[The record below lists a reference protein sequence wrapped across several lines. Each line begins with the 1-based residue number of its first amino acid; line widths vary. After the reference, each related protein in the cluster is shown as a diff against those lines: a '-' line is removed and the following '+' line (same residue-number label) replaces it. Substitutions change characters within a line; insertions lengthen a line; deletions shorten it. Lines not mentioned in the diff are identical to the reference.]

1 MLTLSAEPDPRKQI
15 GLFCLRAER
24 DARERRCI
32 GFHGSIENSYSM
44 SEAGAWE
51 ATASNGVAGV
61 RRAMPVVQAVRGG
74 IRNCI
79 PLRRREKRVRKDPK
93 LDEKGWEAWTM
104 TARGI
109 INTQPLG
116 VEVFTSRV
124 GPIKPIGRNAIA
136 VGLAEDI
143 VLVQFGN
150 QIHDND
156 DDHSVAMR
164 RLPHARSAGRYNKSS

>member
-1 MLTLSAEPDPRKQI
+1 MLTLSAEPNPRKSI

-32 GFHGSIENSYSM
+32 GFHGSTETSYSM
-44 SEAGAWE
+44 SQAGAWE
-51 ATASNGVAGV
+51 ATAANGVAGV
-61 RRAMPVVQAVRGG
+61 RRAMPDVQAVRKG
-74 IRNCI
+74 IRNSI
-79 PLRRREKRVRKDPK
+79 LFRRGGEKRARKDAK
-93 LDEKGWEAWTM
+93 LDEEGWEAWTM

-109 INTQPLG
+109 INTYPLQ

-143 VLVQFGN
+143 VLVQFGD

-156 DDHSVAMR
+156 DDQGVAVR
-164 RLPHARSAGRYNKSS
+164 RLPHARSAGRYKV

>member
-1 MLTLSAEPDPRKQI
+1 MITLSEEPNPRKRI

-32 GFHGSIENSYSM
+32 GFHGSTENSYSM
-44 SEAGAWE
+44 SQAGAWE
-51 ATASNGVAGV
+51 ATAANGVAGV
-61 RRAMPVVQAVRGG
+61 RRATSDIQAMRAG
-74 IRNCI
+74 IRNSI
-79 PLRRREKRVRKDPK
+79 LFRRGEKRARKELK
-93 LDEKGWEAWTM
+93 QDEEGWEAWTM

-109 INTQPLG
+109 INTHPLQ

-124 GPIKPIGRNAIA
+124 GPVKPIGRNAVA

-143 VLVQFGN
+143 VLVQFGD

-156 DDHSVAMR
+156 DDNSVVVR
-164 RLPHARSAGRYNKSS
+164 RLPHARSAGRHKSG